1 MKGMS
6 DVRPIGDGRWQKDL
20 NPTRRCAVL
29 SCMAAPRES
38 DEGGQRPNMWE
49 ELNRPKP
56 DRPTTPTAPPP
67 PAATEVLDP
76 QEPAADNA
84 SSLATD
90 AMARINPEHL
100 LLVGAALFV
109 AVAFF
114 AIRGLGSSDVGLDT
128 QAAPADVVATVPA
141 PEQLAEVDKPTTTVA
156 TTTTAAPPA
165 MAMGLPA
172 ALLDT
177 AQSQVF
183 RLYRTALGREPDRSG
198 FEFWS
203 DQVRAD
209 VPLERLAQQFLA
221 SEEYQLQFGPGNS
234 WDERAEQLLSNAFGP
249 ASDRAELD
257 VWRGRFRGLDG
268 AALLLAIS
276 EADETL
282 VATGTL
288 R

>member
-1 MKGMS
+1 
-6 DVRPIGDGRWQKDL
+6 
-20 NPTRRCAVL
+20 
-29 SCMAAPRES
+29 
-38 DEGGQRPNMWE
+38 MWE

-56 DRPTTPTAPPP
+56 DRRPTPPSAPLSLPPP
-67 PAATEVLDP
+67 PPGAAAAEAPDH
-76 QEPAADNA
+76 QEPGTDEA
-84 SSLATD
+84 SPPSAGS
-90 AMARINPEHL
+90 MARINPEHL

-109 AVAFF
+109 AVSFF
-114 AIRGLGSSDVGLDT
+114 AIRGLGSSDAEPDA
-128 QAAPADVVATVPA
+128 QAAPVDVVATVPA
-141 PEQLAEVDKPTTTVA
+141 PERLAVVDDTTTTVA
-156 TTTTAAPPA
+156 PTTTAAPQP

-172 ALLDT
+172 GLLDS

-209 VPLERLAQQFLA
+209 VPLELLATEFLA
-221 SEEYQLQFGPGNS
+221 SEEYRLQFGAGTT
-234 WDERAEQLLSNAFGP
+234 WDDRAGQLLFNAFGP
-249 ASDRAELD
+249 ATDPAELD
-257 VWRGRFRGLDG
+257 AWRERFRGLNG

-282 VATGTL
+282 AATGTL

>member
-1 MKGMS
+1 
-6 DVRPIGDGRWQKDL
+6 
-20 NPTRRCAVL
+20 
-29 SCMAAPRES
+29 MA
-38 DEGGQRPNMWE
+38 QI
-49 ELNRPKP
+49 
-56 DRPTTPTAPPP
+56 
-67 PAATEVLDP
+67 DP
-76 QEPAADNA
+76 Q
-84 SSLATD
+84 
-90 AMARINPEHL
+90 HL
-100 LLVGAALFV
+100 LVVGAALFV

-114 AIRGLGSSDVGLDT
+114 ALRGLGGPDIEPDT
-128 QAAPADVVATVPA
+128 QAATGDAIPTVTA
-141 PEQLAEVDKPTTTVA
+141 PEQLAAVDETSSTMAPTTSAVQE
-156 TTTTAAPPA
+156 P

-172 ALLDT
+172 GLLDS

-209 VPLERLAQQFLA
+209 VPLERLAQEFLA
-221 SEEYQLQFGPGNS
+221 SEEYQLQFGAGNS
-234 WDERAEQLLSNAFGP
+234 WDERAEQLLYNAFGTS
-249 ASDRAELD
+249 ADRAELD
-257 VWRGRFRGLDG
+257 AWRGRFRGLDG